1 MNASDDESPSGALL
15 RLWHVLRLVPVSR
28 ATLYRW
34 IRAEKFPQG
43 KHLSNRIVVWRRE
56 DVQDW
61 IDRSLSSS

>member
-1 MNASDDESPSGALL
+1 
-15 RLWHVLRLVPVSR
+15 LRLVPVSR